1 MLSVPDSRL
10 KFEDESGPDPL
21 IPSNDTRQMIADWMR
36 ENKTTIIRRVE
47 ELSVMDPIRG
57 DYCFKFLLQLNC

>member
-57 DYCFKFLLQLNC
+57 LLL

>member
-1 MLSVPDSRL
+1 M
-10 KFEDESGPDPL
+10 KFEEESGPDPL

-36 ENKTTIIRRVE
+36 DNKSTIVRRVE

-57 DYCFKFLLQLNC
+57 LLL